1 MTIWIN
7 DIEFKSVTE
16 LSVDRETRRTNI
28 RYNTQGDML
37 IDLVNRKYRLR
48 AKFGLLTESE
58 LKQLRDLTEE
68 IFVTV
73 KFPAPEGAS
82 DSDGTVTAEFHIAEE
97 PAPAV
102 TVVNG
107 VTMYGGVELIMRQ
120 K

>member
-1 MTIWIN
+1 MTIHIN
-7 DIEFKSVTE
+7 DIPFDKVT
-16 LSVDRETRRTNI
+16 VFFADRETRRTEI

-48 AKFGLLTESE
+48 VMFGLLTENE
-58 LKQLRDLTEE
+58 LKALRELTRE

-73 KFPAPEGAS
+73 RFNAPEGEI
-82 DSDGTVTAEFHIAEE
+82 TEQFHVIDE

-102 TVVNG
+102 TEVNG
-107 VTMYGGVELIMRQ
+107 VTLYSGTELTFLQ

>member
-7 DIEFKSVTE
+7 DIAFSKVTE
-16 LSVDRETRRTNI
+16 LSALRELRRTDI

-37 IDLVNRKYRLR
+37 IDLVNRKYRLTVR
-48 AKFGLLTESE
+48 FGLLTGKE
-58 LKQLRDLTEE
+58 LKLLRGLTKE

-73 KFPAPEGAS
+73 KFPAPEADPETGLET
-82 DSDGTVTAEFHIAEE
+82 GEFHISDE
-97 PAPAV
+97 PAPTV

-107 VTMYGGVELIMRQ
+107 VTMYGGVELIMQQ